1 MFKESVPSEAC
12 ELSRK
17 LLRRQCNVVIVD
29 EVHERD
35 MLTETGLLGD
45 VCHIVFSFVDLEIPF
60 ASISIYR
67 FRCV

>member
-1 MFKESVPSEAC
+1 M
-12 ELSRK
+12 
-17 LLRRQCNVVIVD
+17 VIVD